1 VLNIIKTTTLIE
13 KQKILAH
20 NGNSSFTTLV
30 QSDRWSTR
38 YLNML
43 AGSGALIS
51 RNIDEI
57 LSACHELD
65 LKTARK
71 IKGNLAFITLQ

>member
-1 VLNIIKTTTLIE
+1 MDEVRSTLMEIKRVLT
-13 KQKILAH
+13 H
-20 NGNSSFTTLV
+20 SGNVSITTLV
-30 QSDRWSTR
+30 KSDRWSTR

-51 RNIDEI
+51 RNIDEL

-65 LKTARK
+65 LKTAHK